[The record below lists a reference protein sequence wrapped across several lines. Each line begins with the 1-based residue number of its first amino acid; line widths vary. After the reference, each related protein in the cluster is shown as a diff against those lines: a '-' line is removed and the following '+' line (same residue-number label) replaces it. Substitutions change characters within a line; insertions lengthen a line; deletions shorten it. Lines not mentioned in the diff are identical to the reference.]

1 MSWGIRATLH
11 GTDVSRIFLARPARA
26 FKRLPGVLLCAV
38 AFLLAV
44 PGVTG
49 AQQDRSPVRILLLH
63 QHGADRLFRPGFDGA
78 FVEELRRVPG
88 LTFDL
93 YTETIETER
102 FPGADQ
108 ERLAGDFLRRKYAG
122 RRTDVIVAVGDDA
135 LAFARSNRAM
145 FGNPPVVA
153 LTTILGRLSG
163 DDNITGL
170 QGALAYG
177 GTVDLAQ
184 TLFPETSH
192 VVIVDGIRE
201 NPGDIEKEVR
211 RQLGERRRSF
221 EIEYLSE
228 LPMADLLNRV
238 KQLPANSIVFVI
250 RQTMRDRGEDM
261 DSVQSL
267 EDIARAANA
276 PVFHM
281 NELGLGRGI
290 VGGDMWRFATDARRL
305 AALAGRVALG
315 TPARELPPQFVT
327 VAPMLDW
334 RQLQRWQVPES
345 RIPDGAIVLFRPAV
359 TPGASRTFV
368 IAGLVVF
375 GVQLALILGLL
386 LERMW
391 RRRAESETQRTRDEL
406 AHLAR
411 VASMGEMAASLAH
424 ELHQPLGAIMN
435 NAQVAIDLA
444 SAGFEKRDE
453 LREILQ
459 DIVEDD
465 RRAGEIIGRVREL
478 VTKRVSH
485 RTRVSMSDIVQS
497 VADLLAREAGARQI
511 SLEADDSADPLLVR
525 GDRVQLQQVTLNL
538 LRNALDATATGAAAA
553 PRVWVSTAPS
563 GAHLVHVVVGDNG
576 PGLAAGTERRL
587 FEAFYT
593 TKTGGMGMGLSI
605 ARSIVESH
613 GGKIWA
619 VNGTDGGA
627 EFHFTIP
634 RLGVPASAHRSE
646 AGADAG

>member
-1 MSWGIRATLH
+1 M
-11 GTDVSRIFLARPARA
+11 
-26 FKRLPGVLLCAV
+26 
-38 AFLLAV
+38 
-44 PGVTG
+44 G
-49 AQQDRSPVRILLLH
+49 AQEDRSLVRVLLLH
-63 QHGADRLFRPGFDGA
+63 QYGADRLFRPGFDEA
-78 FVEELRRVPG
+78 FVEELRQVRG

-108 ERLAGDFLRRKYAG
+108 ARLTGDFLRRKYAG
-122 RRTDVIVAVGDDA
+122 RRADVIVAVGDGA
-135 LAFARSNRAM
+135 LAFARSNRDM
-145 FGNPPVVA
+145 FGSPPLVA
-153 LTTILGRLSG
+153 LTPTLGQLND
-163 DDNITGL
+163 DDNTTGL

-184 TLFPETSH
+184 TLFPETSR
-192 VVIVDGIRE
+192 VVVVDGIRE
-201 NPGDIEKEVR
+201 NPGDVEKEVR

-221 EIEYLSE
+221 EVEYLSD
-228 LPMADLLNRV
+228 LPLADLLNRV

-267 EDIARAANA
+267 EDIARAANV

-290 VGGDMWRFATDARRL
+290 VGGDMWRFETDARRL

-315 TPARELPPQFVT
+315 TPPRDLPPQFVT

-334 RQLQRWQVPES
+334 RQLQRWRVPES
-345 RIPDGAIVLFRPAV
+345 RIPDGAIVRFRPAA
-359 TPGASRTFV
+359 TPDVNRTLV
-368 IAGLVVF
+368 ITGLIVF

-444 SAGFEKRDE
+444 SAGFEKREE
-453 LREILQ
+453 LKEILQ
-459 DIVEDD
+459 DIVDDD

-478 VTKRVSH
+478 VTKRESH
-485 RTRVSMSDIVQS
+485 RGLVSMSDIVQS

-511 SLEADDSADPLLVR
+511 SLDAADSTDPLLVR

-538 LRNALDATATGAAAA
+538 LRNALDATATGAAVA
-553 PRVWVSTAPS
+553 PGVWVSTALS

-593 TKTGGMGMGLSI
+593 TKTDGMGMGLSI

-634 RLGVPASAHRSE
+634 RTGVPASTRRPE
-646 AGADAG
+646 AGGDTG